1 MNIFKLIFPIYES
14 FELLFCYDDDIV
26 KNNWELAKE
35 LEGKPPMSAQDVK
48 NYVKFKNNNKMGF

>member
-48 NYVKFKNNNKMGF
+48 NYVKSKTK